1 MISAHA
7 SGKSQ
12 IALIGFISS
21 NRAPRYEPQ
30 LKPGANYSLQNFFAT
45 TIDQMNCSDAENRR
59 LTKLPYNVA
68 HV

>member
-45 TIDQMNCSDAENRR
+45 TIDQMNW
-59 LTKLPYNVA
+59 
-68 HV
+68 